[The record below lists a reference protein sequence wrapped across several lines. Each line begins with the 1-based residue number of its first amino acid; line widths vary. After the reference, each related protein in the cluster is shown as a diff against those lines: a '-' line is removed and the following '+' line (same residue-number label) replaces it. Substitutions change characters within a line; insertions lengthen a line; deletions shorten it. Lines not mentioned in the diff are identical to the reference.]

1 MDPYLNVDPGTMSP
15 YQHGEVFVTE
25 DGAESDLD
33 LGHYE
38 RFIDRNVTR
47 ASNLTTGQIYNAVIA
62 KERRGDYLGATV
74 QVIPHVTNEIKERI
88 HRVAREQQA
97 EVVVVEVGGTVGDI
111 ESLPYLEAIRQFLN
125 DVGRQNVLYIH
136 LVLLPRVATG
146 ELKTKPMQPSV
157 KELRSIGIQPDVL
170 IARAD
175 EPIDEEL
182 REKIALFCD
191 VKADNVISEP
201 NAWSIYGVPLMLE
214 EAGLGRI
221 VVEELGLGERATEP
235 DLVEWRFLTDR
246 IRNARIPLTIG
257 LVGKYI
263 ELPDAYLSVAESVKH
278 AAWAAGCNV
287 KLVWID
293 SEKLERDRDVEPLI
307 GLDGI
312 VVPGGFGYRGIE
324 GKVQA
329 VRFGR
334 ERKVPTLGLCMGM
347 QCMVI
352 ELARTALGT
361 EDANSTEFDAFTPH
375 PVIDLLPE
383 QRDIADKGGT
393 MRLGSYPC
401 VLENG
406 SLASRAYAQPIVLEP
421 HPDREGRQRP
431 RGTGQA
437 HLPDHRQRLGRG
449 RLREARRHDRRG
461 TAARVMASQ
470 RHREGAHDAG
480 RPRGWQGARGGR
492 HPRQRDALLLGES
505 GIALCGDRRV
515 HREPVRGPA
524 RRHQR
529 GRHEGRRRYR
539 RRIPPAGDQD
549 AGARRVDAQPDARH
563 AGRAGRRGHRD
574 AAVLGAEADVQSPA
588 DRGGPEAIPRR
599 LSQDAG
605 GEARR
610 GAREALTLT
619 TR

>member
-1 MDPYLNVDPGTMSP
+1 LRVPKFVFVTGGVTSSLGKGITAASLGRILAARGLTVASLKMDPYLNVDPGTMSP

-97 EVVVVEVGGTVGDI
+97 ELVVVEVGGTVGDI
-111 ESLPYLEAIRQFLN
+111 ESLPYLEAIRQFRN

-136 LVLLPRVATG
+136 LTLLPRVATG
-146 ELKTKPMQPSV
+146 ELKTKPTQHSV

-175 EPIDEEL
+175 EPIDDDL

-191 VKADNVISEP
+191 VKIDNVISEP
-201 NAWSIYGVPLMLE
+201 NAWSIYAVPLMLE

-221 VVEELGLGERATEP
+221 VVEELGLGERAAEA
-235 DLVEWRFLTDR
+235 DLGEWRFLVDR
-246 IRNARIPLTIG
+246 IRSARIPLTIG

-278 AAWAAGCNV
+278 ASWAAGCNV

-401 VLENG
+401 VLETG
-406 SLASRAYAQPIVLEP
+406 SLAGRAYGQPIVLERHRHRYEFNNSYRELLAARGMKFTGLSPDGRLVEIVELADHPFYLGTQFHPEFKSRPNRP
-421 HPDREGRQRP
+421 HPLFANFID
-431 RGTGQA
+431 A
-437 HLPDHRQRLGRG
+437 ALAF
-449 RLREARRHDRRG
+449 AR
-461 TAARVMASQ
+461 AN
-470 RHREGAHDAG
+470 
-480 RPRGWQGARGGR
+480 
-492 HPRQRDALLLGES
+492 
-505 GIALCGDRRV
+505 
-515 HREPVRGPA
+515 
-524 RRHQR
+524 
-529 GRHEGRRRYR
+529 
-539 RRIPPAGDQD
+539 
-549 AGARRVDAQPDARH
+549 
-563 AGRAGRRGHRD
+563 GRAEAAPMLQETHR
-574 AAVLGAEADVQSPA
+574 
-588 DRGGPEAIPRR
+588 
-599 LSQDAG
+599 
-605 GEARR
+605 
-610 GAREALTLT
+610 
-619 TR
+619 

>member
-1 MDPYLNVDPGTMSP
+1 LSVPKFVFVTGGVTSSLGKGITAASLGRILAARGLAVASLKMDPYLNVDPGTMSP

-97 EVVVVEVGGTVGDI
+97 EIVVVEVGGTVGDI
-111 ESLPYLEAIRQFLN
+111 ESLPYLEAIRQFRN

-136 LVLLPRVATG
+136 LTLLPRVATG
-146 ELKTKPMQPSV
+146 ELKTKPTQHSV

-175 EPIDEEL
+175 EAIDEEL

-191 VKADNVISEP
+191 VKIDNVISEP

-235 DLVEWRFLTDR
+235 DLAEWRFLTDR

-287 KLVWID
+287 KLLWID

-383 QRDIADKGGT
+383 QRDVADKGGT

-401 VLENG
+401 VLEAG
-406 SLASRAYAQPIVLEP
+406 SLAARAYGQPIVLERHRHRYEFNNSYRELLAAHGMTFTGLSPDGRLVEIVEIADHPFYLGTQFHPEFKSRPNRP
-421 HPDREGRQRP
+421 HPLFASFIES
-431 RGTGQA
+431 A
-437 HLPDHRQRLGRG
+437 LAF
-449 RLREARRHDRRG
+449 AR
-461 TAARVMASQ
+461 AN
-470 RHREGAHDAG
+470 
-480 RPRGWQGARGGR
+480 
-492 HPRQRDALLLGES
+492 
-505 GIALCGDRRV
+505 
-515 HREPVRGPA
+515 
-524 RRHQR
+524 
-529 GRHEGRRRYR
+529 
-539 RRIPPAGDQD
+539 
-549 AGARRVDAQPDARH
+549 
-563 AGRAGRRGHRD
+563 GRAEASAPLLQETHR
-574 AAVLGAEADVQSPA
+574 
-588 DRGGPEAIPRR
+588 
-599 LSQDAG
+599 
-605 GEARR
+605 
-610 GAREALTLT
+610 
-619 TR
+619 

>member
-1 MDPYLNVDPGTMSP
+1 MHLNVTS
-15 YQHGEVFVTE
+15 
-25 DGAESDLD
+25 
-33 LGHYE
+33 
-38 RFIDRNVTR
+38 
-47 ASNLTTGQIYNAVIA
+47 ASNLTTGQIYNSVIA

-97 EVVVVEVGGTVGDI
+97 EIVVVEVGGTVGDI
-111 ESLPYLEAIRQFLN
+111 ESLPYLEAIRQFRN
-125 DVGRQNVLYIH
+125 DVGKQNVLYIH
-136 LVLLPRVATG
+136 LTLLPRVATG
-146 ELKTKPMQPSV
+146 ELKTKPTQHSV
-157 KELRSIGIQPDVL
+157 RDLRAIGIQPDVL

-175 EPIDEEL
+175 QPIDEDL

-191 VKADNVISEP
+191 VKLDNVIGEP
-201 NAWSIYGVPLMLE
+201 DCWSIYAVPLMLE
-214 EAGLGRI
+214 EAVLARI
-221 VVEELGLGERATEP
+221 VVEELGLVERATEP
-235 DLVEWRFLTDR
+235 DLAEWRFLTDR

-361 EDANSTEFDAFTPH
+361 DDANSTEFDAFTPH

-401 VLENG
+401 VITEG
-406 SLASRAYAQPIVLEP
+406 SLAHRAYRQPIVLERHRHRWEFNNAYRELLGNHGMRFTGLSPDGRLVEISELEDHPFYLGTQYHPEFRSRPNRP
-421 HPDREGRQRP
+421 HPLFVSFTQAALEYARSSGR
-431 RGTGQA
+431 A
-437 HLPDHRQRLGRG
+437 
-449 RLREARRHDRRG
+449 EARVSRLQET
-461 TAARVMASQ
+461 TA
-470 RHREGAHDAG
+470 
-480 RPRGWQGARGGR
+480 
-492 HPRQRDALLLGES
+492 
-505 GIALCGDRRV
+505 
-515 HREPVRGPA
+515 
-524 RRHQR
+524 
-529 GRHEGRRRYR
+529 
-539 RRIPPAGDQD
+539 
-549 AGARRVDAQPDARH
+549 
-563 AGRAGRRGHRD
+563 
-574 AAVLGAEADVQSPA
+574 
-588 DRGGPEAIPRR
+588 
-599 LSQDAG
+599 
-605 GEARR
+605 
-610 GAREALTLT
+610 
-619 TR
+619 

>member
-1 MDPYLNVDPGTMSP
+1 VPKFVFVTGGVTSSLGKGITAASLGRILAARGLTVASLKMDPYLNVDPGTMSP

-47 ASNLTTGQIYNAVIA
+47 ASNLTTGQIYNSVIA

-88 HRVAREQQA
+88 HRVAREHQA
-97 EVVVVEVGGTVGDI
+97 EIVVVEVGGTVGDI
-111 ESLPYLEAIRQFLN
+111 ESLPYLEAIRQFRN
-125 DVGRQNVLYIH
+125 DVGRQNVLYVH
-136 LVLLPRVATG
+136 LTLLPRVATG
-146 ELKTKPMQPSV
+146 ELKTKPTQHSV

-175 EPIDEEL
+175 DPIDEEL

-201 NAWSIYGVPLMLE
+201 DAWSIYGVPLMLE

-221 VVEELGLGERATEP
+221 VIDELGLAERASEP
-235 DLVEWRFLTDR
+235 DLGEWRALTDR
-246 IRNARIPLTIG
+246 IRGARIPLTIG
-257 LVGKYI
+257 MVGKYI

-287 KLVWID
+287 KLAWID

-334 ERKVPTLGLCMGM
+334 ERRVPTLGLCMGM

-401 VLENG
+401 VLEQG
-406 SLASRAYAQPIVLEP
+406 SLASRAYGRPIVLERHRHRYEFNNAYRELLSAHGMRFSGLSPDGRLVEIVEIPDHPFFLGTQFHPEFKSRPNRP
-421 HPDREGRQRP
+421 HPLF
-431 RGTGQA
+431 A
-437 HLPDHRQRLGRG
+437 SFI
-449 RLREARRHDRRG
+449 EAAL
-461 TAARVMASQ
+461 TFARAN
-470 RHREGAHDAG
+470 
-480 RPRGWQGARGGR
+480 
-492 HPRQRDALLLGES
+492 
-505 GIALCGDRRV
+505 
-515 HREPVRGPA
+515 
-524 RRHQR
+524 
-529 GRHEGRRRYR
+529 
-539 RRIPPAGDQD
+539 
-549 AGARRVDAQPDARH
+549 
-563 AGRAGRRGHRD
+563 GRAEST
-574 AAVLGAEADVQSPA
+574 VPMLQE
-588 DRGGPEAIPRR
+588 
-599 LSQDAG
+599 
-605 GEARR
+605 
-610 GAREALTLT
+610 
-619 TR
+619 TRT

>member
-1 MDPYLNVDPGTMSP
+1 MPKFVFVTGGVTSSLGKGITAASLGRILAARGLSVASLKMDPYLNVDPGTMSP

-97 EVVVVEVGGTVGDI
+97 EIVVVEVGGTVGDI
-111 ESLPYLEAIRQFLN
+111 ESLPYLEAIRQFRN

-136 LVLLPRVATG
+136 LTLLPRVATG
-146 ELKTKPMQPSV
+146 ELKTKPTQHSV

-175 EPIDEEL
+175 APIDEEL

-191 VKADNVISEP
+191 VKIDNVISEP
-201 NAWSIYGVPLMLE
+201 NAWSIYAVPLMLE

-221 VVEELGLGERATEP
+221 VIEELGLGERAAEP
-235 DLVEWRFLTDR
+235 DLTEWRFLTDR
-246 IRNARIPLTIG
+246 IRNARIPLMIG

-383 QRDIADKGGT
+383 QRDISDKGGT

-401 VLENG
+401 VLEVG
-406 SLASRAYAQPIVLEP
+406 SLASRAYGQPIVLERHRHRYEFNNSYRELLAAKGMRFTGLSPDGRLVEIVEIPDHPFYLGTQFHPEFKSRPNRP
-421 HPDREGRQRP
+421 HPLFVSFIDAALAFARANGR
-431 RGTGQA
+431 A
-437 HLPDHRQRLGRG
+437 
-449 RLREARRHDRRG
+449 E
-461 TAARVMASQ
+461 
-470 RHREGAHDAG
+470 
-480 RPRGWQGARGGR
+480 
-492 HPRQRDALLLGES
+492 
-505 GIALCGDRRV
+505 
-515 HREPVRGPA
+515 
-524 RRHQR
+524 
-529 GRHEGRRRYR
+529 
-539 RRIPPAGDQD
+539 
-549 AGARRVDAQPDARH
+549 AGAPMLQES
-563 AGRAGRRGHRD
+563 HR
-574 AAVLGAEADVQSPA
+574 
-588 DRGGPEAIPRR
+588 
-599 LSQDAG
+599 
-605 GEARR
+605 
-610 GAREALTLT
+610 
-619 TR
+619 

>member
-1 MDPYLNVDPGTMSP
+1 MPKFVFVTGGVTSSLGKGITAASLGRILAARGLTVASLKMDPYLNVDPGTMSP

-97 EVVVVEVGGTVGDI
+97 ELVVVEVGGTVGDI
-111 ESLPYLEAIRQFLN
+111 ESLPYLEAIRQFRN
-125 DVGRQNVLYIH
+125 DVGRQNVMYIH
-136 LVLLPRVATG
+136 LTLLPRVATG
-146 ELKTKPMQPSV
+146 ELKTKPTQHSV

-175 EPIDEEL
+175 EPIDEDL

-191 VKADNVISEP
+191 VKIDNVISEP
-201 NAWSIYGVPLMLE
+201 NAWSIYAVPLMLE

-221 VVEELGLGERATEP
+221 VVEELGLGERAAEA
-235 DLVEWRFLTDR
+235 DLSEWRFLVDR
-246 IRNARIPLTIG
+246 IRGARIPLTIG
-257 LVGKYI
+257 MVGKYI

-278 AAWAAGCNV
+278 ASWAAGCNV

-329 VRFGR
+329 ARFGR

-383 QRDIADKGGT
+383 QRDVADKGGT

-401 VLENG
+401 VLETG
-406 SLASRAYAQPIVLEP
+406 SLAARAYGQPIVLERHRHRYEFNNSYRELLAAHGMTFTGLSPDGRLVEIVEIADHPFYLGTQFHPEFKSRPNRP
-421 HPDREGRQRP
+421 HPLFANFID
-431 RGTGQA
+431 A
-437 HLPDHRQRLGRG
+437 ALAF
-449 RLREARRHDRRG
+449 AR
-461 TAARVMASQ
+461 AN
-470 RHREGAHDAG
+470 
-480 RPRGWQGARGGR
+480 
-492 HPRQRDALLLGES
+492 
-505 GIALCGDRRV
+505 
-515 HREPVRGPA
+515 
-524 RRHQR
+524 
-529 GRHEGRRRYR
+529 
-539 RRIPPAGDQD
+539 
-549 AGARRVDAQPDARH
+549 
-563 AGRAGRRGHRD
+563 GRAEAAPMLQETHR
-574 AAVLGAEADVQSPA
+574 
-588 DRGGPEAIPRR
+588 
-599 LSQDAG
+599 
-605 GEARR
+605 
-610 GAREALTLT
+610 
-619 TR
+619 

>member
-1 MDPYLNVDPGTMSP
+1 LPKFVFVTGGVTSSLGKGITAASLGRILAARGLTVASLKMDPYLNVDPGTMSP

-47 ASNLTTGQIYNAVIA
+47 ASNLTTGQIYNSVIA

-111 ESLPYLEAIRQFLN
+111 ESLPYLEAIRQFRN
-125 DVGRQNVLYIH
+125 DVGRQNVLYVH
-136 LVLLPRVATG
+136 LSLLPRVATG
-146 ELKTKPMQPSV
+146 ELKTKPTQHSV
-157 KELRSIGIQPDVL
+157 RELRAIGIQPDVL

-175 EPIDEEL
+175 EPVDDDL

-191 VKADNVISEP
+191 VKLDNVISEP
-201 NAWSIYGVPLMLE
+201 NAWSIYAVPLMLE

-221 VVEELGLGERATEP
+221 VVDELGLTERATQP
-235 DLVEWRFLTDR
+235 DLVEWQALVDR
-246 IRNARIPLTIG
+246 IKNARIPLNIG

-263 ELPDAYLSVAESVKH
+263 ELTDAYLSVAESVKH

-287 KLVWID
+287 KLHWID
-293 SEKLERDRDVEPLI
+293 SERLERDRDVEPLI

-324 GKVQA
+324 GKLQA

-383 QRDIADKGGT
+383 QRDVAEKGGT

-401 VLENG
+401 VLDAG
-406 SLASRAYAQPIVLEP
+406 SVAARAYGQPIVLERHRHRYEFNNSYRELLGQHGMRFSGLSPDGRLVEIVEIDDHPFYLGTQYHPEFKSRPNRP
-421 HPDREGRQRP
+421 HPLFASFI
-431 RGTGQA
+431 QA
-437 HLPDHRQRLGRG
+437 SLSH
-449 RLREARRHDRRG
+449 AR
-461 TAARVMASQ
+461 AN
-470 RHREGAHDAG
+470 
-480 RPRGWQGARGGR
+480 
-492 HPRQRDALLLGES
+492 
-505 GIALCGDRRV
+505 
-515 HREPVRGPA
+515 
-524 RRHQR
+524 
-529 GRHEGRRRYR
+529 
-539 RRIPPAGDQD
+539 
-549 AGARRVDAQPDARH
+549 
-563 AGRAGRRGHRD
+563 GRAQ
-574 AAVLGAEADVQSPA
+574 LPA
-588 DRGGPEAIPRR
+588 TMLQE
-599 LSQDAG
+599 S
-605 GEARR
+605 
-610 GAREALTLT
+610 T
-619 TR
+619 T

>member
-1 MDPYLNVDPGTMSP
+1 MPKFVFVTGGVTSSLGKGITAASLGRILAARGLTVASLKMDPYLNVDPGTMSP

-97 EVVVVEVGGTVGDI
+97 ELVVVEVGGTVGDI
-111 ESLPYLEAIRQFLN
+111 ESLPYLEAIRQFRN

-136 LVLLPRVATG
+136 LTLLPRVATG
-146 ELKTKPMQPSV
+146 ELKTKPTQHSV

-175 EPIDEEL
+175 EPIDDDL

-191 VKADNVISEP
+191 VKIDNVISEP
-201 NAWSIYGVPLMLE
+201 NAWSIYAVPLMLE

-221 VVEELGLGERATEP
+221 VVEELGLGERAAQA
-235 DLVEWRFLTDR
+235 DLSEWRFLVDR
-246 IRNARIPLTIG
+246 IRGARIPLTIG

-278 AAWAAGCNV
+278 ASWAAGCNV

-334 ERKVPTLGLCMGM
+334 ERNVPTLGLCMGM

-401 VLENG
+401 VLEAG
-406 SLASRAYAQPIVLEP
+406 SLAGRAYGQPIVLERHRHRYEFNNSYRELLAARGMKFTGLSPDGRLVEIVEIADHPFYLGTQFHPEFKSRPNRP
-421 HPDREGRQRP
+421 HPLFANFID
-431 RGTGQA
+431 A
-437 HLPDHRQRLGRG
+437 ALAF
-449 RLREARRHDRRG
+449 AR
-461 TAARVMASQ
+461 AN
-470 RHREGAHDAG
+470 
-480 RPRGWQGARGGR
+480 
-492 HPRQRDALLLGES
+492 
-505 GIALCGDRRV
+505 
-515 HREPVRGPA
+515 
-524 RRHQR
+524 
-529 GRHEGRRRYR
+529 
-539 RRIPPAGDQD
+539 
-549 AGARRVDAQPDARH
+549 
-563 AGRAGRRGHRD
+563 GRAEAAPMLQETHR
-574 AAVLGAEADVQSPA
+574 
-588 DRGGPEAIPRR
+588 
-599 LSQDAG
+599 
-605 GEARR
+605 
-610 GAREALTLT
+610 
-619 TR
+619 

>member
-1 MDPYLNVDPGTMSP
+1 MRLPKFVFVTGGVTSSLGKGITAASLGRILAARGLTVASLKMDPYLNVDPGTMSP

-97 EVVVVEVGGTVGDI
+97 ELVVVEVGGTVGDI
-111 ESLPYLEAIRQFLN
+111 ESLPYLEAIRQFRN
-125 DVGRQNVLYIH
+125 DVGRQNVMYIH
-136 LVLLPRVATG
+136 LTLLPRVATG
-146 ELKTKPMQPSV
+146 ELKTKPTQHSV

-175 EPIDEEL
+175 EPIDEDL

-191 VKADNVISEP
+191 VKTDNVISEP
-201 NAWSIYGVPLMLE
+201 NAWSIYAVPLMLE

-221 VVEELGLGERATEP
+221 VVEELGLGERAAEP
-235 DLVEWRFLTDR
+235 DLVEWRFLVDR
-246 IRNARIPLTIG
+246 IRSARIPLTIG

-401 VLENG
+401 VLEAG
-406 SLASRAYAQPIVLEP
+406 SLAGRAYGQPIVLERHRHRYEFNNSYRELLAQRGMKFTGLSPDGRLVEIVEMPDHPFYLGTQFHPEFKSRPNRP
-421 HPDREGRQRP
+421 HPLFANFID
-431 RGTGQA
+431 A
-437 HLPDHRQRLGRG
+437 ALAF
-449 RLREARRHDRRG
+449 AR
-461 TAARVMASQ
+461 AN
-470 RHREGAHDAG
+470 
-480 RPRGWQGARGGR
+480 
-492 HPRQRDALLLGES
+492 
-505 GIALCGDRRV
+505 
-515 HREPVRGPA
+515 
-524 RRHQR
+524 
-529 GRHEGRRRYR
+529 
-539 RRIPPAGDQD
+539 
-549 AGARRVDAQPDARH
+549 
-563 AGRAGRRGHRD
+563 GRAEAAPMLQETHR
-574 AAVLGAEADVQSPA
+574 
-588 DRGGPEAIPRR
+588 
-599 LSQDAG
+599 
-605 GEARR
+605 
-610 GAREALTLT
+610 
-619 TR
+619 

>member
-1 MDPYLNVDPGTMSP
+1 MPKFVFVTGGVTSSLGKGITAASLGRILAARGLTVASLKMDPYLNVDPGTMSP

-97 EVVVVEVGGTVGDI
+97 ELVVVEVGGTVGDI
-111 ESLPYLEAIRQFLN
+111 ESLPYLEAIRQFRN

-136 LVLLPRVATG
+136 LTLLPRVATG
-146 ELKTKPMQPSV
+146 ELKTKPTQHSV

-175 EPIDEEL
+175 EPIDEDL

-191 VKADNVISEP
+191 VKIDNVISEP
-201 NAWSIYGVPLMLE
+201 NAWSIYAVPLMLE

-221 VVEELGLGERATEP
+221 VVEELGLGERAAEA
-235 DLVEWRFLTDR
+235 DLGEWRFLVDR
-246 IRNARIPLTIG
+246 IRGARIPLTIG

-278 AAWAAGCNV
+278 ASWAAGCNV

-401 VLENG
+401 VLETG
-406 SLASRAYAQPIVLEP
+406 SLAGRAYGQPIVLERHRHRYEFNNSYRELLAAHGMKFTGLSPDGRLVEIVEIADHPFYLGTQFHPEFKSRPNRP
-421 HPDREGRQRP
+421 HPLFASFID
-431 RGTGQA
+431 A
-437 HLPDHRQRLGRG
+437 ALAF
-449 RLREARRHDRRG
+449 AR
-461 TAARVMASQ
+461 AN
-470 RHREGAHDAG
+470 
-480 RPRGWQGARGGR
+480 
-492 HPRQRDALLLGES
+492 
-505 GIALCGDRRV
+505 
-515 HREPVRGPA
+515 
-524 RRHQR
+524 
-529 GRHEGRRRYR
+529 
-539 RRIPPAGDQD
+539 
-549 AGARRVDAQPDARH
+549 
-563 AGRAGRRGHRD
+563 GRAEAAPMLQETHR
-574 AAVLGAEADVQSPA
+574 
-588 DRGGPEAIPRR
+588 
-599 LSQDAG
+599 
-605 GEARR
+605 
-610 GAREALTLT
+610 
-619 TR
+619 